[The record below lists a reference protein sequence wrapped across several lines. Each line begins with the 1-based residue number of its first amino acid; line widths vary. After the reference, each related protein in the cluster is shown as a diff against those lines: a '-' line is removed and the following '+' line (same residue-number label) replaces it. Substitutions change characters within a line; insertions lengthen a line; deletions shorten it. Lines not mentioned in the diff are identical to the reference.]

1 MLARLAT
8 ICPQKSNSCCFSSS
22 SIQAILQ
29 TPSAHG
35 STAKYE
41 FRKSE
46 QFASSSAILGVLDH
60 IKNRG
65 QRKNDQL
72 AQWQG
77 SKRPTVLPSVLTMV
91 ASPPLISTTSPS
103 IHASS
108 GSSAQTCDPTM
119 MFTGVPCPRK
129 TPHQIQTT
137 KPKTQPNTTRSQAL
151 QLDEQS

>member
-29 TPSAHG
+29 TSSAHG

-72 AQWQG
+72 AQVAGKQATDRFAIG
-77 SKRPTVLPSVLTMV
+77 ADDGGVAGPDLDDLPVDPRVVGILRPDMRPDDDVHRRPLPKKNATPNSNHQTQDPTQHNTI
-91 ASPPLISTTSPS
+91 ASP
-103 IHASS
+103 A
-108 GSSAQTCDPTM
+108 
-119 MFTGVPCPRK
+119 
-129 TPHQIQTT
+129 
-137 KPKTQPNTTRSQAL
+137 TR
-151 QLDEQS
+151 